1 MTKLIVGSLQCI
13 WGSRGVICKML
24 AKALHCMFVRHAD
37 MNNGEVKPTANR
49 LSPEGR
55 NKCEVIFLVKKQEQN
70 TWRRLGEYFHFH
82 LTLYCLFIDGTVV
95 YVSGLPALY
104 AMESLRE
111 GRKTHEQHSC
121 TFKQS
126 NF

>member
-1 MTKLIVGSLQCI
+1 MQYI
-13 WGSRGVICKML
+13 WDCGGIICKML
-24 AKALHCMFVRHAD
+24 AKTLHCMFVRHAD

-55 NKCEVIFLVKKQEQN
+55 NKCEMIFLAKKQEQN
-70 TWRRLGEYFHFH
+70 TWRGLEEYFHFR

-95 YVSGLPALY
+95 YVPGLPALNTV
-104 AMESLRE
+104 ESLRE
-111 GRKTHEQHSC
+111 GRNTRSEHSC